1 MTSVDQSP
9 SPLFFNFNL
18 SGNRAIWPLNWKLI
32 FSDFFLNL
40 KFWVFSSESVFSRL
54 KVKSSINCESFNS
67 AKCFNP
73 HSIKNRFCFSKIFGR
88 FVAVILES
96 QNAFLFKKSKLEKIR
111 FSIRSSRNQIFSQL
125 TFLRHFYLGN
135 LTWFFL
141 KNSDFLRRPC

>member
-18 SGNRAIWPLNWKLI
+18 SGNRAIWPLSWKLI
-32 FSDFFLNL
+32 FSEFLQKKL
-40 KFWVFSSESVFSRL
+40 KFWVFSSESVFFRL

-73 HSIKNRFCFSKIFGR
+73 HSIKNRFCFSENFRPICGR
-88 FVAVILES
+88 YFRI
-96 QNAFLFKKSKLEKIR
+96 SKCIPFQKVEIRKIR
-111 FSIRSSRNQIFSQL
+111 CSIRSTRNQIFSQL

-141 KNSDFLRRPC
+141 KF